1 LAFGDEIA
9 VFDPVHGL
17 TTSSP
22 WIGVAGVL
30 RTEGCTR
37 GLTDE
42 QLTGGFLVVWAKDGM
57 GIALLR
63 YATKSKEGCRRERG
77 CDRLSTVVK

>member
-9 VFDPVHGL
+9 VFDPVHGP

-22 WIGVAGVL
+22 WIRVAGVL
-30 RTEGCTR
+30 RKEGCTG

-42 QLTGGFLVVWAKDGM
+42 QLTGGFLVVWAKDGV

-63 YATKSKEGCRRERG
+63 CAPKSKEGCRRERG
-77 CDRLSTVVK
+77 CYRVSIVAK